1 MRVDIFTRTE
11 EYLKN
16 IAAVSNY
23 LRYIHSENYIRVY
36 YTRLLLAAYS

>member
-11 EYLKN
+11 EYLEN

-23 LRYIHSENYIRVY
+23 LRYTFEKL
-36 YTRLLLAAYS
+36 YTRLLRGCY